1 MEVLEATLKIIN
13 EYLPKDHFLVD
24 LTFEPVQGRDR
35 LSIILDGDHGVSI
48 EVCALISRKV
58 GYFLEQDEVIEAEYN
73 LQVSSPGAD
82 APFTDIRQYHKNIGR
97 EVKIVLKDGTTKEG
111 ILEEVE
117 EEKSILFREKLK
129 AADKGRKAKFAKEE
143 KKIEISE
150 LNKINVILTF

>member
-13 EYLPKDHFLVD
+13 EYLPEDHFLVD

-35 LSIILDGDHGVSI
+35 LSIVLDGDQGVSI

-58 GYFLEQDEVIEAEYN
+58 GYFLEQDEVIEEEYN

-82 APFTDIRQYHKNIGR
+82 APFTDIRQYYKNVGR
-97 EVKIVLKDGTTKEG
+97 EVKVVLHNGTTKEG
-111 ILEEVE
+111 ILEDVE
-117 EEKSILFREKLK
+117 GETTILFREKVK
-129 AADKGRKAKFAKEE
+129 AADKGRKAKFAKEQDR
-143 KKIEISE
+143 IEISD